1 MSGGQEERQEEH
13 RERAPS
19 PSSEE
24 TSPRD
29 PLYQSAEEEP
39 ETPDGVEYQD
49 SGRSRI
55 TMDLMALTSHRSKDD
70 ECLSDPP
77 PTVPDV
83 STNRLSDLCHLE
95 QTLENSRGAED
106 ESDES
111 PEAVEAAEAECIITE
126 ENTNVS
132 ISFTAAA
139 AASSAEE
146 KEDVQSSQET
156 ELTDETDVCVHQGI

>member
-39 ETPDGVEYQD
+39 ETPDGVEYKD

-83 STNRLSDLCHLE
+83 STNRLSDLCHLQ

-126 ENTNVS
+126 ENTNIS
-132 ISFTAAA
+132 ISFT

-156 ELTDETDVCVHQGI
+156 AYR